1 MLDSA
6 LAYAM
11 SGGFLMADLGVWTVD
26 GDAPRRVSRSG
37 VGLERNLEDWIAND
51 SSLLADGLTIVGRQV
66 RLDGGPLDLLAI
78 DWQDRWV
85 VIELKRERLYR
96 DALAQALDYAS
107 SIAGMDADAL
117 EELLRPNLHGFG
129 DAEELSR
136 TVRRQLEG
144 EEGSREVAV
153 LLAGVGIDAG
163 LERIATHLGAYGIPI
178 TTVTF
183 DVFEPTQGHRL
194 LIREVTEERTPARS
208 RRPRRTLDDIR
219 QQAAEADVGDEF
231 ERLVGLAEAS
241 DLVVRSFTHAVSVV
255 PRQNR
260 TRRLIYAAPR
270 GGQIHIAV
278 HPEVFAEFFPGRAA
292 PEIRGD
298 FAGPELQARLDE
310 IEAFL
315 QTLPRADVG
324 ADDA

>member
-1 MLDSA
+1 
-6 LAYAM
+6 
-11 SGGFLMADLGVWTVD
+11 MADLGVWTVD
-26 GDAPRRVSRSG
+26 GDAPKRVSRSG

-117 EELLRPNLHGFG
+117 EELLRPNLQGLG

-144 EEGSREVAV
+144 EEGGREVAV
-153 LLAGVGIDAG
+153 LLAGVGVDPG
-163 LERIATHLGAYGIPI
+163 LERIIAHLGGYGVPI
-178 TTVTF
+178 SIVSF
-183 DVFEPTQGHRL
+183 EVFEPEGGPHL
-194 LIREVTEERTPARS
+194 MIREVTEDESRPEPRAR
-208 RRPRRTLDDIR
+208 RRYSVEAIR
-219 QQAAEADVGDEF
+219 QRAAEAGVQVQFD
-231 ERLVGLAEAS
+231 RLMEIIRAAGLYPRPYSLAVMIAPPTN
-241 DLVVRSFTHAVSVV
+241 RSRYLMYARPEDGGIWVSVG
-255 PRQNR
+255 PG
-260 TRRLIYAAPR
+260 A
-270 GGQIHIAV
+270 
-278 HPEVFAEFFPGRAA
+278 FAEFFPPLTEEEATAA
-292 PEIRGD
+292 IGQYQSP
-298 FAGPELQARLDE
+298 GPHLTGANLDSYLDQ

-315 QTLPRADVG
+315 KALPRGDEAGDG
-324 ADDA
+324 A